1 MKTTKKQLYINYI
14 ANIYKLHTI
23 KYTTKDKLNIIYQQT
38 TKTKNEDRRARYYRQ
53 WFDMGMDVREKLWS
67 TKIPPTLKQTN
78 KHLHIHTYCIR
89 LLVCV
94 IVINWW
100 NVSVNEFGFKNIY
113 TIYIPS

>member
-53 WFDMGMDVREKLWS
+53 
-67 TKIPPTLKQTN
+67 
-78 KHLHIHTYCIR
+78 
-89 LLVCV
+89 
-94 IVINWW
+94 
-100 NVSVNEFGFKNIY
+100 
-113 TIYIPS
+113 